1 MNHITPR
8 ERALTTDERL
18 GRIDERLE
26 RLEHELLGN
35 GQPGV
40 VQRIE
45 ARLRSLEGWRS
56 MLLGAWFLLTSVVA
70 IYAAVKK

>member
-1 MNHITPR
+1 M
-8 ERALTTDERL
+8 TTDERL

-45 ARLRSLEGWRS
+45 SRLRSLEGWRA
-56 MLLGAWFLLTSVVA
+56 MLAGAITLLTLA
-70 IYAAVKK
+70 ATLYAAVKR